1 MTSSPSP
8 VDDEPGAHSTAQLT
22 HFLYPVT
29 ALEHVSADTAV
40 LLLAGEGSFL
50 RICSAQSCR
59 VLHTQNLFLSDP
71 IHGIKARGIPK
82 GRNGRSASIQALVWA
97 GRSIV
102 TLRIDSRI
110 DSGGHGDLS
119 LELLNETHADSWI
132 LDACF
137 YPPADNGHD
146 AIAGRAVVL
155 TSYNVLYLLHIDEKG
170 DNTHGHTRLC
180 CVSSGPRSLLYSA
193 HIVWLPEARG
203 LVAAGTVFGEVL
215 VWSFSAKELHSTFSR
230 VVSSHLHSTFNG
242 HEGSVFGVQIS
253 EYDPSTLARRFLASC
268 SDDRTIRIWDVTD
281 ISKVVAANG
290 MPGESNSFVE
300 HEDKRNGEGATSPC
314 VAMAMGHISRIWGLR
329 FLPMRQ
335 GVCQILSYG
344 EDATAQIWRLNTPVG
359 PTSKSATA
367 SPLSLQHSSTYGFH
381 FGKNVWAAAVSHTT
395 GIGCHLSTGGADCR
409 ITRYQLG
416 DLDQSFLG
424 CSWQRQYRMEEV
436 CSQLLSRETTKRL
449 FKALKGSWKLKRYLH
464 SAIATYPSG
473 MLEGTATFQERPST
487 DPAYDMEYL
496 YTENGQLVTEQGFCL
511 PASRRYVYR
520 YRESTEQMSA
530 WFVKPEDG
538 ETVDYLFHVLDFEIS
553 ASKLFEPRA
562 GDTAE
567 HATAHAH
574 HLCIDDNY
582 QVGYV
587 FSTQA
592 MDLSSWSVKYTVKG
606 PSKDYVADSRYYKND
621 AAGIYDVADTS
632 AVILSTAKSSDVLTG
647 PTSGHESTP
656 SNTDSFKE
664 YAWINRQSFLASTGD
679 GWLLIGVLSDTEPSG
694 ESALVTWDQIGQ
706 YEDLKGTCLT
716 AKVEHTDSVLL
727 TGTGGVIY
735 LYRHDSRRLT
745 PFTKLPRKIAYLHAS
760 FCQHGFGSQLESGK
774 AEDIFVFASCLGTS
788 TAYYL
793 LLDNESKDARCRQF
807 QVDVPAAFVTTSSHF
822 AHRLKFLILG
832 ARSGDIVFY
841 SIGSEA
847 DTPHEVV
854 QNLHIRQVHGQES
867 VTSIQTLPS
876 PGPGTS
882 TDSFYVLTTGR
893 DGKYRTHKIS
903 HCNSGLSFETVHT
916 GIPPFG
922 PNIEG
927 AYFSPTSQELF
938 LYGFRSREF
947 VVWNE
952 TEQRETMT
960 VECGGAHRH
969 WAYTHLKSRN
979 GGGRFIWTKASAFNI
994 HSQAQASHRIVQ
1006 HGGHGREIKAVA
1018 VSPATKSNDDARS
1031 KFLATGAEDTSI
1043 RILGFT
1049 NDREGAGCGLR
1060 CLHTLSRHV
1069 TGSQQLRWSKDG
1081 RYLFS
1086 AAGREEFFVWRVQPV
1101 PLLQIGVVSV
1111 SHCPAV
1117 SESGDLRIMDFDVLE
1132 VHSADSAATERFI
1145 LPMAYSDSSVR
1156 VGPWFPPLFAV
1167 QN

>member
-8 VDDEPGAHSTAQLT
+8 IDEEPDAHSTPQLA

-29 ALEHVSADTAV
+29 ALEYVSADTAL

-50 RICSAQSCR
+50 RIYCAQSNR
-59 VLHTQNLFLSDP
+59 VLLTQNLFLSDQ

-82 GRNGRSASIQALVWA
+82 GRNGRSASIQTLVWT

-102 TLRIDSRI
+102 TLRIESRI

-119 LELLNETHADSWI
+119 LELLNETQASSWI

-137 YPPADNGHD
+137 NPPAGNDHD
-146 AIAGRAVVL
+146 AIAARAVVL
-155 TSYNVLYLLHIDEKG
+155 TSHNVLYLLHIDEKG
-170 DNTHGHTRLC
+170 DNTHGHTRLR

-215 VWSFSAKELHSTFSR
+215 VWSFSAEKLHSNFSR
-230 VVSSHLHSTFNG
+230 LVSSHLHSAFNG

-253 EYDPSTLARRFLASC
+253 EYDPSTLARRFVASC
-268 SDDRTIRIWDVTD
+268 SDDRTIRIWDITD
-281 ISKVVAANG
+281 ISKVAAENG

-300 HEDKRNGEGATSPC
+300 HEDKRNGEDATSPC

-329 FLPMRQ
+329 FLPIRQ
-335 GVCQILSYG
+335 EVCQILSYG
-344 EDATAQIWRLNTPVG
+344 EDATAQIWRLNTSVE
-359 PTSKSATA
+359 PTSKMATA
-367 SPLSLQHSSTYGFH
+367 PPPSLQHSSTYGFH
-381 FGKNVWAAAVSHTT
+381 FGKNVWVAAVSHTT
-395 GIGCHLSTGGADCR
+395 DIGCHISTGGADGR
-409 ITRYQLG
+409 ITRYRLG
-416 DLDQSFLG
+416 DLGQSFLD

-436 CSQLLSRETTKRL
+436 CSQLPSRETTKRL
-449 FKALKGSWKLKRYLH
+449 FKALKGSWKLKRYLQ

-473 MLEGTATFQERPST
+473 TLEGTATLQERPST
-487 DPAYDMEYL
+487 DPAYDIEYL

-530 WFVKPEDG
+530 WFVKPEDSG
-538 ETVDYLFHVLDFEIS
+538 TVDYLFHVLDFEIS
-553 ASKLFEPRA
+553 PSKLFKPRA
-562 GDTAE
+562 ADTAE

-587 FSTQA
+587 FSTHA
-592 MDLSSWSVKYTVKG
+592 MNLNLWSVKYTVKG
-606 PSKDYVADSRYYKND
+606 PSKDYVVNSRYYRND
-621 AAGIYDVADTS
+621 TAGTYDVADAS
-632 AVILSTAKSSDVLTG
+632 AVKLSTAKSSDVLTD
-647 PTSGHESTP
+647 PKSAHESTP
-656 SNTDSFKE
+656 SNTDSFKK
-664 YAWINRQSFLASTGD
+664 YAWINRQSFLASTDD
-679 GWLLIGVLSDTEPSG
+679 GWLLVGVLSDTEPTG
-694 ESALVTWDQIGQ
+694 ESALITWDQIGQ

-727 TGTGGVIY
+727 TGTGGVLY
-735 LYRHDSRRLT
+735 LYRHNSRRLT
-745 PFTKLPRKIAYLHAS
+745 PFIKLPRKIACLHAS
-760 FCQHGFGSQLESGK
+760 FCQHGFGSQLDSDK

-788 TAYYL
+788 TAYCIL
-793 LLDNESKDARCRQF
+793 LNIEAEDSGCRQF

-822 AHRLKFLILG
+822 AHSLKFLILG
-832 ARSGDIVFY
+832 ARSGDIIVY
-841 SIGSEA
+841 SFGSEA
-847 DTPHEVV
+847 DTSHEVV

-867 VTSIQTLPS
+867 VTSIRTLTS
-876 PGPGTS
+876 PVPGTS
-882 TDSFYVLTTGR
+882 PDSFYVLTTGR
-893 DGKYRTHKIS
+893 DGKYGTHKIS
-903 HCNSGLSFETVHT
+903 HYNSGLSFETVHV

-938 LYGFRSREF
+938 LYGFRGREF

-952 TEQRETMT
+952 IEQQETMT
-960 VECGGAHRH
+960 VECGGAHRD
-969 WAYTHLKSRN
+969 WAYTHLNVRN

-994 HSQAQASHRIVQ
+994 HSQAQVSHRVVQ

-1018 VSPATKSNDDARS
+1018 VSPMIKYSDDARN
-1031 KFLATGAEDTSI
+1031 KLLATGAEDTSI
-1043 RILGFT
+1043 RIFRFT
-1049 NDREGAGCGLR
+1049 NDQKGTICGLK
-1060 CLHTLSRHV
+1060 CLHTLSRHA
-1069 TGSQQLRWSKDG
+1069 TGIQQLRWSKDG

-1086 AAGREEFFVWRVQPV
+1086 AAGREEFIVWRVQPV
-1101 PLLQIGVVSV
+1101 PLLQVGVVRV
-1111 SHCPAV
+1111 SQCPAV

-1132 VHSADSAATERFI
+1132 VYSADSAATERYI
-1145 LPMAYSDSSVR
+1145 LSMAYSDSSVR
-1156 VGPWFPPLFAV
+1156 VSNLFPPLPAS
-1167 QN
+1167 QH